1 MSVLPSCIHGIQ
13 SVIALVILGCSAA
26 KLSEESSSGFSLAL
40 FTAIA
45 TILAAIYIITT
56 SFIAKTL
63 FKLWVSVASN
73 AFTLTFWII
82 TVGVLGAAHHSHNC
96 GGHQHNHCYRKR
108 YYHGTNGIWA
118 ATMALSII
126 DGILSAIALGISCCG
141 RKPREKNEEVA

>member
-1 MSVLPSCIHGIQ
+1 MSVLPSCIHAIQ

-26 KLSEESSSGFSLAL
+26 RLSEESSSGFGLAL

-73 AFTLTFWII
+73 AFTLAFWII
-82 TVGVLGAAHHSHNC
+82 TAVVLGTTHHFLYC
-96 GGHQHNHCYRKR
+96 QGDQHNHCYRKR
-108 YYHGTNGIWA
+108 YYHGRDGLWA
-118 ATMALSII
+118 ATLALSVI
-126 DGILSAIALGISCCG
+126 DGILSAVALGISCCG
-141 RKPREKNEEVA
+141 RKNREKNEEVA